1 MNAFVKHNA
10 SNSTI
15 IGYLH
20 NDSVDGLAI
29 VFVWGDSSV
38 GINSACGIFVNSNG
52 IYHYVHLYQ
61 QSGTLTKI
69 N

>member
-1 MNAFVKHNA
+1 MNALAKHNA
-10 SNSTI
+10 SNSVI

-20 NDSVDGLAI
+20 CDSVDGSAM
-29 VFVWGDSSV
+29 VSVWGGSSV
-38 GINSACGIFVNSNG
+38 GINSATGIIISYSGVYYYS
-52 IYHYVHLYQ
+52 HLYQ